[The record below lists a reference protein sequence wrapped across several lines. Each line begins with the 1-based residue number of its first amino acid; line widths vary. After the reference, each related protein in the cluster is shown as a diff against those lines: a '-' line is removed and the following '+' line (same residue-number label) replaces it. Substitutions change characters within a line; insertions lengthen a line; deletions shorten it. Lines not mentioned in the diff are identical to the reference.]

1 MDLEY
6 EATKKLSNTNNDMTN
21 IIDPLVTDR
30 TSLWSRKRTTDRY
43 SPKFE
48 KKNTPRIIR
57 IKGSQN
63 GRLANDSG

>member
-1 MDLEY
+1 MDLEK
-6 EATKKLSNTNNDMTN
+6 EAAKKLSNTNNDMVN

-48 KKNTPRIIR
+48 KI
-57 IKGSQN
+57 
-63 GRLANDSG
+63 